1 MNKQKFT
8 IIELLLVLSIA
19 ALMLTTAL
27 PAFTRMLKGSAS
39 TIAMRELFAR
49 LNAAKSKAI
58 ALEPK
63 TIVEIKAGVEVVYE
77 RGVAIV
83 FPSYSDNSS
92 NSAFEKRFNFQS
104 YRVCSVKIDKTVN
117 SIEFDKWLGDWKF
130 LPEGVVIGAHQQS
143 STSSPREENFY
154 IPKSIIDASGN
165 INIENEKSE
174 LTQATHPA
182 IESCKIGGR
191 SFSDPTATISIK
203 NYILFKGNGMLRDFP
218 NSILIKL
225 RLGKPT
231 SDGQSIEKVPAEGLG
246 NYFPIVIRPTGKV
259 VIYNELVPDT

>member
-143 STSSPREENFY
+143 STSSPKPENFY

-174 LTQATHPA
+174 LTQDTHPP
-182 IESCKIGGR
+182 IELCEIGGR
-191 SFSDPTATISIK
+191 SFSEGTATISIK

>member
-39 TIAMRELFAR
+39 TIAMRELSAR
-49 LNAAKSKAI
+49 LDAAKSKAI
-58 ALEPK
+58 ALGNIPEDGKVP
-63 TIVEIKAGVEVVYE
+63 
-77 RGVAIV
+77 GVAIV

>member
-1 MNKQKFT
+1 MNKHKFT
-8 IIELLLVLSIA
+8 ILELLLVLSIA

-39 TIAMRELFAR
+39 TIAMRELSAR
-49 LNAAKSKAI
+49 LDAAKSKAI
-58 ALEPK
+58 ALGN
-63 TIVEIKAGVEVVYE
+63 TAGGNVL
-77 RGVAIV
+77 GVAIV
-83 FPSYSDNSS
+83 FPSHSDNSF

-104 YRVCSVKIDKTVN
+104 YRVCSVKIKETEN
-117 SIEFDKWLGDWKF
+117 SIGFDGWLGDWKF

-143 STSSPREENFY
+143 STSNPREENFY
-154 IPKSIIDASGN
+154 ISESIIDTTGTTN
-165 INIENEKSE
+165 VENEKKPRNSNGE
-174 LTQATHPA
+174 LTQDTHPA
-182 IESCKIGGR
+182 IENCEIGGR

-259 VIYNELVPDT
+259 VIYNELVPDN

>member
-39 TIAMRELFAR
+39 TIAMRELSAR
-49 LNAAKSKAI
+49 LDAAKSKAI
-58 ALEPK
+58 ALGNIPEDGKVP
-63 TIVEIKAGVEVVYE
+63 
-77 RGVAIV
+77 GVAIV
-83 FPSYSDNSS
+83 FPSHSDNSY

-104 YRVCSVKIDKTVN
+104 YRVCSVKIDETGN
-117 SIEFDKWLGDWKF
+117 SIRFNEWLGDWKF

-143 STSSPREENFY
+143 STSSPTEENFY
-154 IPKSIIDASGN
+154 IPESIIDASGN
-165 INIENEKSE
+165 TNIENEKRIRNSNSE
-174 LTQATHPA
+174 LTQDTHPP
-182 IESCKIGGR
+182 IELCEIGGR
-191 SFSDPTATISIK
+191 SFSEGTATISIK

>member
-1 MNKQKFT
+1 MNKHKFT
-8 IIELLLVLSIA
+8 ILELLLVLSIA

-39 TIAMRELFAR
+39 TIAMRELSAR
-49 LNAAKSKAI
+49 LDAAKSKAI
-58 ALEPK
+58 ARGNTTAES
-63 TIVEIKAGVEVVYE
+63 GEVP
-77 RGVAIV
+77 GVAIV
-83 FPSYSDNSS
+83 FPSDSDNGSS
-92 NSAFEKRFNFQS
+92 NFKKRFNFQS
-104 YRVCSVKIDKTVN
+104 YRVCSVKIKETEN
-117 SIEFDKWLGDWKF
+117 SIEFDEWLGDWKF

-143 STSSPREENFY
+143 STSNPREENFY
-154 IPKSIIDASGN
+154 IPESIIDATGTTN
-165 INIENEKSE
+165 VENEKKPRNSDSN
-174 LTQATHPA
+174 LTQDTHPA
-182 IESCKIGGR
+182 IKNCKIGGR

-259 VIYNELVPDT
+259 VIYNELVPDN

>member
-39 TIAMRELFAR
+39 TIAMRELSAR
-49 LNAAKSKAI
+49 LDAAKSKAI
-58 ALEPK
+58 ALGNIPEDGKVP
-63 TIVEIKAGVEVVYE
+63 
-77 RGVAIV
+77 GVAIV

-259 VIYNELVPDT
+259 VIYNELVPDN